1 MRNVGDYI
9 VFRKDVCEIVDIK
22 ENPFNH
28 VMSYTLIPITDKS
41 LKMNIPIDNASIRDL
56 MTMDELNTLIQEIRD
71 IPVIEVEDKQLEHEY
86 KRLLNEGT
94 NYDLV
99 QIIKTTYLRNQ
110 KRLENNK
117 KISDKD
123 HRYFEMAENYL
134 YNEVA
139 KVLNIDVESAK
150 NYIIEHV
157 NS

>member
-28 VMSYTLIPITDKS
+28 VMSYTLIPITDQS

-56 MTMDELNTLIQEIRD
+56 MTMDELNTLINEIRN
-71 IPVIEVEDKQLEHEY
+71 IPVIEVEDKQLENEY
-86 KRLLNEGT
+86 KRLLSEGT

-99 QIIKTTYLRNQ
+99 RIIKTTYLRNQ

-117 KISDKD
+117 
-123 HRYFEMAENYL
+123 NYL

-157 NS
+157 NG